1 MTFHSKLY
9 KQALFLLHAA
19 RKAKSHLITVANFA
33 WRQAVSKLLCQNR
46 IICLTQGNAVRILR
60 AHFNAKGHPQKAE
73 RATTRQVEVG
83 EGVAFAQDVI
93 ERRAGDFDLT
103 QDFMGRGLCGFALE
117 TRHIPTAER
126 AAVVAPAV
134 SRIEAYGAIALN
146 HSVGRESCSA

>member
-1 MTFHSKLY
+1 
-9 KQALFLLHAA
+9 
-19 RKAKSHLITVANFA
+19 
-33 WRQAVSKLLCQNR
+33 
-46 IICLTQGNAVRILR
+46 
-60 AHFNAKGHPQKAE
+60 
-73 RATTRQVEVG
+73 
-83 EGVAFAQDVI
+83 VAFAQDVI